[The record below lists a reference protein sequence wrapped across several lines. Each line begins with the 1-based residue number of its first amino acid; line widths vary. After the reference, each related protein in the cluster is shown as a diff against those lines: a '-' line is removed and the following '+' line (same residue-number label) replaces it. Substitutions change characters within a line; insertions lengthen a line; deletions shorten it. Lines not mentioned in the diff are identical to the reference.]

1 MFFFDWEGN
10 FILNFWLGFVG
21 LVLFFKEDNDGICLL
36 IDLIFIIRFFICLF
50 SLVKCWVW
58 LIVIYYLWIV
68 LWVIDLYWFFW
79 VRKKFVN
86 FEFI

>member
-58 LIVIYYLWIV
+58 LIFDLLFGNCVVSDRFVLIV
-68 LWVIDLYWFFW
+68 LS
-79 VRKKFVN
+79 
-86 FEFI
+86 